1 MQVTDF
7 EMDGGRE
14 TLANQKEIKKRQR
27 SRLRQSDDDLLLP
40 LISRAATED
49 AIKLLQKH
57 GQGNVE
63 NYKQLEQKLAALY
76 SQSSDKSG
84 LEKELAEIHPHK
96 KWIQKTLQLE
106 VVKPDQAKT
115 SSADSDEEEIKM
127 RKKYS
132 SCCGFSGACGT
143 EGAGNCE
150 GCRFGASKN
159 KNMND
164 VMFYS
169 GFDAMS
175 KSNNN
180 AQNLMRD
187 NKLELVAI
195 VAITGLLFYL
205 IHKK

>member
-84 LEKELAEIHPHK
+84 LEKELAEIKEEH
-96 KWIQKTLQLE
+96 KTLYNQWKAETAPLE
-106 VVKPDQAKT
+106 KINEVKTKI
-115 SSADSDEEEIKM
+115 EE
-127 RKKYS
+127 
-132 SCCGFSGACGT
+132 A
-143 EGAGNCE
+143 N
-150 GCRFGASKN
+150 
-159 KNMND
+159 
-164 VMFYS
+164 
-169 GFDAMS
+169 
-175 KSNNN
+175 
-180 AQNLMRD
+180 
-187 NKLELVAI
+187 
-195 VAITGLLFYL
+195 
-205 IHKK
+205 